1 MAQAAV
7 PTDTYVSTGT
17 DHSRAGAKTE
27 SLKALV
33 AFLIVSI
40 GVYLGFNQV
49 APPDALPANASPQ
62 VFSSGRAMKHVRAI
76 AQRPHPVGTLDHS
89 RVRDYIT
96 SEITALGVV
105 PEVQNKVSVSSSRG
119 FPLLGASVENVFA
132 ELKGTDAG
140 KIVLL
145 VAHYDSVPTGPG
157 ASDDGSGVAT
167 LLETMRALKAGPQ
180 LKNDVAFL
188 FTDAEE
194 VGLLGA
200 KAFVDAHPA
209 AKDVKVVLNF
219 EARGNGGPSIM
230 FETSQDN
237 DWLISTFA
245 QAAPYPVANSLSDE
259 IYRRLPND
267 TDLTVFKQAGI
278 AGLNFAYLKGVNY
291 YHTQLDSSAYM
302 DERSLQHHGSY
313 ALSLARQFG
322 NSNLEHAKRGNAVYF
337 SVPGEV
343 LIRYSRIWVIPDV
356 LLNALLFVAV
366 LVAGFKRKVLST
378 RGIGLGFGALL
389 LCGII
394 TVLAVMLVSWV
405 TGRIDRWQSLS
416 GQADAY
422 NSYYYFL
429 SFAALAVGV
438 TSGLYVWFRKR
449 ISVENLTAGA
459 LIWCFAL
466 MSLTAFFA
474 PGASYLLI
482 WSLLFSLLALG
493 LLVTASHSS
502 LKLAVTTSILAIPSL
517 VLLIPVIYMLYL
529 AMSLRVYVLI
539 TVMMAVLL
547 GLLVPHLA
555 LMSTPWK
562 FVLPLAALLASAGFY
577 IAASSTSGF
586 NRDHRRS
593 NSLFYV
599 TNADSG
605 NAVWAS
611 FDQHPD
617 EWTSQFFSDG
627 FERGPLTDYI
637 VSGYSD
643 YMKSS
648 APAVSLEPPDLK
660 IIGDRMENG
669 TRILRLT
676 VRSARRAPVVM
687 ITAEP
692 GSEVLSSTIEG
703 EQIANQKGRRWGLRY
718 YGVPANGLE
727 ITLELK
733 SPEPGT
739 LRVTDLSFGL
749 PEIPG
754 FSASPKPNYMMS
766 SPVPFN
772 DSTLVSKSFS
782 F

>member
-1 MAQAAV
+1 M
-7 PTDTYVSTGT
+7 DTY
-17 DHSRAGAKTE
+17 HSHAAAKTE
-27 SLKALV
+27 SLKALI
-33 AFLIVSI
+33 AFLIVSG

-49 APPDALPANASPQ
+49 APPDSLPADASPQ
-62 VFSSGRAMKHVRAI
+62 VFSSGRAMKHLRAI

-96 SEITALGVV
+96 SEITALGVI
-105 PEVQNKVSVSSSRG
+105 PEVQNKMSVSSSRG
-119 FPLLGASVENVFA
+119 FPLLGANVENVFA
-132 ELKGTDAG
+132 KLKGSDDG

-157 ASDDGSGVAT
+157 ASDNGAGVAT
-167 LLETMRALKAGPQ
+167 LLETMRALKQGPQ

-209 AKDVKVVLNF
+209 AKEVKVALNF

-237 DWLISTFA
+237 GWLINAFA
-245 QAAPYPVANSLSDE
+245 QAAPYPVANSLSEE

-267 TDLTVFKQAGI
+267 TDLTVFKEAGI
-278 AGLNFAYLKGVNY
+278 AGLNFAYLKGINS
-291 YHTQLDSSAYM
+291 YHTQLDSLAYT

-322 NSNLEHAKRGNAVYF
+322 NSNLDHAKQGNAVYF
-337 SVPGEV
+337 SLPGDV
-343 LIRYSRIWVIPDV
+343 LIRYSRMWVIPAV
-356 LLNALLFVAV
+356 LLNTLLFVAV
-366 LVAGFKRKVLST
+366 LLVGFKRKMLTT

-389 LCGII
+389 LCAII
-394 TVLAVMLVSWV
+394 TVLVVMLVSWI
-405 TGRIDRWQSLS
+405 TARIDRWQSLS

-449 ISVENLTAGA
+449 ISVEDLTAGA

-466 MSLTAFFA
+466 MTLTAFLV
-474 PGASYLLI
+474 PGGSYLLT

-493 LLVTASHSS
+493 LLVSASDNS
-502 LKLAVTTSILAIPSL
+502 LKLAVTTSFLAIPSL
-517 VLLIPVIYMLYL
+517 VLLIPVIYMVYL
-529 AMSLRVYVLI
+529 AMSLSVSVLI
-539 TVMMAVLL
+539 TGMTVVLL
-547 GLLVPHLA
+547 GLLVPPFA

-562 FVLPLAALLASAGFY
+562 FALPLAALLASAGFY
-577 IAASSTSGF
+577 IAASSNSGF
-586 NRDHRRS
+586 DRDRRLS
-593 NSLFYV
+593 NSIFYV

-605 NAVWAS
+605 RAVWAS

-617 EWTSQFFSDG
+617 EWTSQFFSGG
-627 FERGPLTDYI
+627 FERGPLTDYM

-643 YMKSS
+643 YIKSS
-648 APAVSLEPPDLK
+648 APTVSLEPPDVK
-660 IIGDRMENG
+660 VIADSRMENG

-692 GSEVLSSTIEG
+692 GSEVLASTIG
-703 EQIANQKGRRWGLRY
+703 EERIANQKGRRWGLRY

-733 SPEPGT
+733 SSEPAK

-754 FSASPKPNYMMS
+754 FSAAPKPDYMMS

-772 DSTLVSKSFS
+772 DSTLVSRSFS